1 VVLENCDVAL
11 AAVLRWEGA
20 SISPAT
26 SPDQMW
32 LGGPGVDDEVDGVRC
47 LGMPRAQSNGLP
59 GQSLR
64 A

>member
-1 VVLENCDVAL
+1 MLSDILSLNRGVRASVVLENCDVAL

-32 LGGPGVDDEVDGVRC
+32 LGGPGVDDEVDG
-47 LGMPRAQSNGLP
+47 
-59 GQSLR
+59 
-64 A
+64 

>member
-32 LGGPGVDDEVDGVRC
+32 LGGPGVDDEVDG
-47 LGMPRAQSNGLP
+47 
-59 GQSLR
+59 
-64 A
+64 